1 MQQIVSYYQNYKNDR
16 IPNDDLIAIISD
28 LKIMA
33 SIERIDDMIINE
45 YGDNIIDRLD
55 FYDQIY
61 HHHILDIIMKEI
73 EHKENKNYCIL
84 TMILVELHKCN
95 LTNHLIESFSEQTSG
110 YSLSPEAFHE
120 TLINKKNKYS
130 EMITKLVESTVKE
143 NEIYDYIINLLEE
156 NKHIYSINDS

>member
-1 MQQIVSYYQNYKNDR
+1 MYSFGDPEKAKQAKSRFSKIHLDNLN
-16 IPNDDLIAIISD
+16 ILNG
-28 LKIMA
+28 LK
-33 SIERIDDMIINE
+33 SQ

-95 LTNHLIESFSEQTSG
+95 LTNHLIESFSEQTKKIA
-110 YSLSPEAFHE
+110 LWHE
-120 TLINKKNKYS
+120 TLHILSDAYNLKMNEEQVKF
-130 EMITKLVESTVKE
+130 MTHALIAFVEDNPSCRT
-143 NEIYDYIINLLEE
+143 L
-156 NKHIYSINDS
+156 

>member
-1 MQQIVSYYQNYKNDR
+1 MQQIVSYYQNYKNYR

-95 LTNHLIESFSEQTSG
+95 LTNHLIESFSEQTSDD
-110 YSLSPEAFHE
+110 SLSTEAFHE